1 MNSADEPAPAIRS
14 LIITVTSAGDST
26 QCSLMIAVQLVNDNP
41 PVVDLSGP
49 SVSTLNHS
57 VYLEYSF
64 FAPASEWI
72 AARDAAITDR
82 DQDGA
87 VAGMN
92 VELSGGRAGDRIY
105 LSETVGCPMN
115 GVSTCR

>member
-1 MNSADEPAPAIRS
+1 MV
-14 LIITVTSAGDST
+14 ITVTSGSDST
-26 QCSLMIAVQLVNDNP
+26 QCSLIIAVQLINDNP
-41 PVVDLSGP
+41 PLMDLSGP
-49 SVSTLNHS
+49 SVPTVNHS
-57 VYLEYSF
+57 VYLEYNF

-87 VAGMN
+87 VASMS

-105 LSETVGCPMN
+105 HSEIVGCPMN